1 MSCCCYSCNCQL
13 TKLAGTGL
21 LFLIPEPHPHA
32 PPPASGHFYGLSG
45 EPEGTHPRTSPQD
58 RMGRTRQ
65 ELSRSNGK

>member
-1 MSCCCYSCNCQL
+1 MDYCKFLSAL
-13 TKLAGTGL
+13 RGDLMGKKLAM
-21 LFLIPEPHPHA
+21 PPAPHPP